1 MHCTVRKSKARG
13 LSEITQNPPDRSP
26 GTPSRFHSR
35 CSTIGERMCWILLN
49 HNRAHRL
56 LFLNQQLC
64 DHKQQAR
71 DNPQG
76 LSVHWGDNNNS
87 RNHHHDSSHLLR
99 LTICREK
106 TLHSSQTPSQVA
118 ECVQHL
124 PPPRC
129 RSGNRSSE
137 SLSNQLKGTMIAGWG
152 GAGFE
157 ASLARQ
163 AQTHDFMKP
172 GRWGHQG

>member
-1 MHCTVRKSKARG
+1 MSGQEGLTEVIWAQRCTALSGNPRHTAYLKSHR
-13 LSEITQNPPDRSP
+13 TPDRSP
-26 GTPSRFHSR
+26 CTPSRFHSR

-76 LSVHWGDNNNS
+76 LNVHWGDNNNS

-99 LTICREK
+99 LTMCREK

-118 ECVQHL
+118 ECVQH
-124 PPPRC
+124 PPSPPLQ
-129 RSGNRSSE
+129 SGNRSSE
-137 SLSNQLKGTMIAGWG
+137 SLSNQLKGTVMG
-152 GAGFE
+152 GGG
-157 ASLARQ
+157 SGVWSQ
-163 AQTHDFMKP
+163 P
-172 GRWGHQG
+172 G